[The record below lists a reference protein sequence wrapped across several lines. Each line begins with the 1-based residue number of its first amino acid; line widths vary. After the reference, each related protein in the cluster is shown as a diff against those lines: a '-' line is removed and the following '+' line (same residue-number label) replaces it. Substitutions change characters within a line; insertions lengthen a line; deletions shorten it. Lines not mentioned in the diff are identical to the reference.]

1 MKNTKDNLIKVPRK
15 LLLYTHNVKFD
26 GKKEKKLQ
34 SSRKVKSKID
44 QISSEIFLAPTE
56 RKFFE
61 YLTYTNE
68 VE

>member
-1 MKNTKDNLIKVPRK
+1 MKSI
-15 LLLYTHNVKFD
+15 FD
-26 GKKEKKLQ
+26 GKKIQ

-56 RKFFE
+56 RKFLE